1 MDITSAQ
8 VKALRDETGAG
19 MMDSKR
25 ALQEADGDFERAKE
39 ILRETGKAGITKRAG
54 RTASEGVVEAYLH
67 RPDPNLPP
75 KLGVLVELD
84 CETDFVAMTD
94 EFRRLA
100 RDIAMHV
107 AAADP
112 TYVSRDDVPGEV
124 LERERKIYATQA
136 EGKPDHIVERIVE
149 GKLKDFYEQVVLLDQ
164 PFIRDQDKT
173 IQELLDAYSDR
184 VRERLVLRRFSRYKV
199 GEEA

>member
-1 MDITSAQ
+1 MEITSAQ

-67 RPDPNLPP
+67 KPDPNLPP

-149 GKLKDFYEQVVLLDQ
+149 GKLKDFYKQVVLLDQ